1 MRMNF
6 SERLNMPALAPA
18 PPPATRKRAVNL
30 TLNESLVAQAK
41 TYTSNLS
48 ATMETLLADY
58 VATQQQARAARQQ
71 QADSCAAD
79 WNAMHAAIGSFADE
93 HSTL

>member
-1 MRMNF
+1 
-6 SERLNMPALAPA
+6 MPTLAPVTPTA
-18 PPPATRKRAVNL
+18 IRKRAVNL

-58 VATQQQARAARQQ
+58 VATQQQACEARQQ
-71 QADSCAAD
+71 QADCCADD
-79 WNAMHAAIGSFADE
+79 WNAAHAAIGSFADE